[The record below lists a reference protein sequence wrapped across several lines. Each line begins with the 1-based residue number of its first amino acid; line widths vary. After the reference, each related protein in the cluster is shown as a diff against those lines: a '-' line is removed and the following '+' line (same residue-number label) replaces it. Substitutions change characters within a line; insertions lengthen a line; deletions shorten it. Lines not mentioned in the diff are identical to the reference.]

1 MTELWYRNPAVLFT
15 NMQQFFPTKD
25 LNRVDKINSLARL
38 ALYYGTLL
46 LLLGNDKEWLVISL
60 IILLISLFLGVSE
73 NFVSYDSKVDGRACT
88 QPTKENPFMN
98 YTVGDLIRNDNRP
111 PACKY
116 EDVKTD
122 MRHDFRSKLHSDPND
137 MWGQYISDRQFYTMP
152 NTNIVNDQMGF
163 ASACFGVSGDCKSYG
178 RDCLKEQD
186 IAYYS
191 GRLTSNALVN

>member
-1 MTELWYRNPAVLFT
+1 MTELWYRNPGVLFS
-15 NMQQFFPTKD
+15 NVDQFFPTKD
-25 LNRVDKINSLARL
+25 LNRVEKINSLARL
-38 ALYYGTLL
+38 AIYYGLL
-46 LLLGNDKEWLVISL
+46 ILLIGNDQQWLSIAI

-73 NFVSYDSKVDGRACT
+73 NFTSLDSKVDGKACT

-98 YTVGDLIRNDNRP
+98 YSVGDLIRGTNRP

-116 EDVKTD
+116 EDVKPQ
-122 MRHDFRSKLHSDPND
+122 MRKDFRSKLHSDPND

-163 ASACFGVSGDCKSYG
+163 ASACFGRSGDCKSYG
-178 RDCLKEQD
+178 EDCLKEQD

-191 GRLTSNALVN
+191 GRLTVNDMLN